1 MATMEQTNRAVDRL
15 AENARDSYQTVM
27 VHAVGLQERNI
38 RFAQGIV
45 DGTIKELHHQAEGSR
60 SVVGQLFERAEEER
74 DAYQALVEQSL
85 DAYMGFAYAAY
96 APLAYYKESLE
107 ATRKATRK

>member
-27 VHAVGLQERNI
+27 VHAVGLQERNV

-60 SVVGQLFERAEEER
+60 SVVGQLFERAEEGR
-74 DAYQALVEQSL
+74 DAYQALVEQAL
-85 DAYMGFAYAAY
+85 DAYMKFAYA
-96 APLAYYKESLE
+96 PPAYYKESLE

>member
-15 AENARDSYQTVM
+15 AENERDSYQTVM
-27 VHAVGLQERNI
+27 VHAVGLQKRNV

-45 DGTIKELHHQAEGSR
+45 DGAIKELHHQAESNR
-60 SVVGQLFERAEEER
+60 SVVGELFERAEEGR

-85 DAYMGFAYAAY
+85 DAYMEFAY

-107 ATRKATRK
+107 ATRKAART

>member
-1 MATMEQTNRAVDRL
+1 MEQTNRAVDRL

-27 VHAVGLQERNI
+27 VHAVGLQERNV
-38 RFAQGIV
+38 RLAQGIV

-60 SVVGQLFERAEEER
+60 SVVGQLFERAEEGR
-74 DAYQALVEQSL
+74 GAYQAL
-85 DAYMGFAYAAY
+85 DAYMKFAY